1 MLRADYRGGGRIT
14 VYQIM
19 TAIAV
24 LYALAIMLVFGADTY
39 RADVDGGIRTLWD
52 PAVILGLQGLW
63 LSLFLYT
70 GRSRVTGSTMTFHV
84 RKDMI

>member
-1 MLRADYRGGGRIT
+1 
-14 VYQIM
+14 M

-24 LYALAIMLVFGADTY
+24 LYALAIMVVFDADAY
-39 RADVDGGIRTLWD
+39 RADVGGGIRTLWD

-63 LSLFLYT
+63 LCLFLYT

-84 RKDMI
+84 RNDMV